1 MDLLLLYL
9 CLSMI
14 IIIMWF
20 VNHII
25 TLQFNMIIRLKSKI
39 NDLIILNQK
48 LINDINNYKQ
58 MFEFNELEG
67 YRI

>member
-9 CLSMI
+9 CLSI
-14 IIIMWF
+14 VIIIMWF
-20 VNHII
+20 VNNII

-58 MFEFNELEG
+58 MFEFNDLEG

>member
-9 CLSMI
+9 CLSI
-14 IIIMWF
+14 VIIIMWF
-20 VNHII
+20 VNNII

-58 MFEFNELEG
+58 MFEFNEIEG

>member
-1 MDLLLLYL
+1 MYLLLLYL
-9 CLSMI
+9 CLSI
-14 IIIMWF
+14 VIIIMWF

-25 TLQFNMIIRLKSKI
+25 TLQFNMIIRLKSKL
-39 NDLIILNQK
+39 NDLIILNQI

-58 MFEFNELEG
+58 MFEFNKLEG

>member
-58 MFEFNELEG
+58 MFEFNDLEG

>member
-25 TLQFNMIIRLKSKI
+25 TLQFNMIIILKSKI

-58 MFEFNELEG
+58 MFEFNDLEG

>member
-14 IIIMWF
+14 IIIIWF

-25 TLQFNMIIRLKSKI
+25 MLQFNMIIRLKSKI

>member
-9 CLSMI
+9 CLSI
-14 IIIMWF
+14 VIIIMWF

-25 TLQFNMIIRLKSKI
+25 TLQFNMIIRLKSKL
-39 NDLIILNQK
+39 NDLIILNQI

-58 MFEFNELEG
+58 MFEFNKLEG

>member
-9 CLSMI
+9 CLSMV

-48 LINDINNYKQ
+48 HINDINNYKE
-58 MFEFNELEG
+58 MFEFNELEML
-67 YRI
+67 

>member
-9 CLSMI
+9 CLSMV

-48 LINDINNYKQ
+48 LINDINNYKE
-58 MFEFNELEG
+58 MFEFNELEML
-67 YRI
+67 

>member
-9 CLSMI
+9 CLSMV

-39 NDLIILNQK
+39 NELIILNQK
-48 LINDINNYKQ
+48 LINDINNYKE
-58 MFEFNELEG
+58 MFEFNELEML
-67 YRI
+67 

>member
-25 TLQFNMIIRLKSKI
+25 MLQFNMIIRLKSKI

-58 MFEFNELEG
+58 MFEFNVLEG